1 MNFNTRQLNIINATE
16 PKILCLAAAASG
28 KAIPVDTILPTPDGP
43 KEAGS
48 IKIGDYLFDRNGKPT
63 KVIGVYPQGKKEV
76 YEITFGDGRKAKCCN
91 EHIWYVHKRT
101 WKNDVFREMT
111 VNELLKE
118 NLINNDRAA
127 VFSIPTSKAVEYPE
141 IDYLIPPY
149 VIGAMLGDGCC
160 TDKYFTISSE
170 TDEIPKNISEL
181 MGFSSIY
188 KNPAN
193 YNWCFRNSNGSLIKT
208 DILPVELRQKSYEK
222 SIPYQY
228 KYGSIQQ
235 RLELIRG
242 LMDTD
247 GSITKDKRENHFATA
262 TVSFTSTSYSLI
274 CDVKEVLGSLG
285 YVSTISI
292 DNRVDK
298 YTKKICYS
306 LLLNIPNSE
315 KYKLFKL
322 NRKKEIALSVKDRK
336 QSRRYDRTSI
346 RKIESLGYE
355 TEMIC
360 FEVDNSEHLYL
371 MNDFIVTHNTAVLTA
386 RVKHLIDSGV
396 EQKDIVAITFTNLA
410 AKEMKKRLGDIVDDE
425 MFIGTVH
432 SYALK
437 ICGLNEI
444 SMYNAIKEEEYDE
457 ILRTAAS
464 LPTSRFPKIQHLLV
478 DESQDLTALEYSFI
492 DKIPTENIF
501 YCGDPRQNIFQFRGG
516 SDRFIINKY
525 NDIEY
530 KNYFLN
536 INYRNAPNILNF
548 ANSLIASSKK
558 YGLEDVPIKKLD
570 GICER
575 VSFNEALLELEDSGN
590 WGAWAI
596 LARTNNEV
604 DLIQKILEGKD
615 IPSITFKK
623 SDFDN
628 PDQIDAAML
637 NNAIKVLTQHSSKG
651 LEFPNVIGVGS
662 KVYNEAER
670 NLAYVTAT
678 RAMNALYWCP
688 TLPGARGRRGGF
700 TKTKKEFLENDSQ
713 MIEF

>member
-43 KEAGS
+43 KEAGN

-63 KVIGVYPQGKKEV
+63 KIIGVYPQGKKEV

-91 EHIWYVHKRT
+91 EHIWYVHDQLNNNSSYEITTK
-101 WKNDVFREMT
+101 
-111 VNELLKE
+111 ELLQQGLYYYDDDK
-118 NLINNDRAA
+118 RPR
-127 VFSIPTSKAVEYPE
+127 FYIPNAKSVEY
-141 IDYLIPPY
+141 
-149 VIGAMLGDGCC
+149 
-160 TDKYFTISSE
+160 S
-170 TDEIPKNISEL
+170 
-181 MGFSSIY
+181 
-188 KNPAN
+188 
-193 YNWCFRNSNGSLIKT
+193 
-208 DILPVELRQKSYEK
+208 EK
-222 SIPYQY
+222 SFEISPYDMGVKCGNNIFIKKSVLQQY
-228 KYGSIQQ
+228 EYGSIEQ
-235 RLELIRG
+235 RKAFIKGVLDAINAKSKSLEVVGVLTSNYDLVCTIKTILASLGHFHKIDLIRP
-242 LMDTD
+242 LNSDSD
-247 GSITKDKRENHFATA
+247 IR
-262 TVSFTSTSYSLI
+262 YLL
-274 CDVKEVLGSLG
+274 DVV
-285 YVSTISI
+285 ISE
-292 DNRVDK
+292 R
-298 YTKKICYS
+298 
-306 LLLNIPNSE
+306 
-315 KYKLFKL
+315 
-322 NRKKEIALSVKDRK
+322 KDRVA
-336 QSRRYDRTSI
+336 I
-346 RKIESLGYE
+346 VKIESLCYE
-355 TEMIC
+355 TEMVC

-410 AKEMKKRLGDIVDDE
+410 AKEMKKRLGDIVNDD

-464 LPTSRFPKIQHLLV
+464 LPTSKFPKIKHLLV

-558 YGLEDVPIKKLD
+558 YGLEDVPIKKMD
-570 GICER
+570 GICEKI
-575 VSFNEALLELEDSGN
+575 SFNEAISELEDSGN

-637 NNAIKVLTQHSSKG
+637 NNAVKVLTQHSSKG
-651 LEFPNVIGVGS
+651 LEFPSVIGVGA